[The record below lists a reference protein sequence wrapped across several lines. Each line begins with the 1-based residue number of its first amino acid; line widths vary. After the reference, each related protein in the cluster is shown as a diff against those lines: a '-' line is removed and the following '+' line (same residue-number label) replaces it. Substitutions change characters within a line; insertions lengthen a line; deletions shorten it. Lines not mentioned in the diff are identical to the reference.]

1 MGVNGYGRKTI
12 LGANGYVQRTMP
24 QYCSLKEIGC
34 KTEQIENDN
43 KHHKDVVDQ
52 NSLNERLLESTR

>member
-24 QYCSLKEIGC
+24 QYCSLKEVGC

-52 NSLNERLLESTR
+52 KQLK